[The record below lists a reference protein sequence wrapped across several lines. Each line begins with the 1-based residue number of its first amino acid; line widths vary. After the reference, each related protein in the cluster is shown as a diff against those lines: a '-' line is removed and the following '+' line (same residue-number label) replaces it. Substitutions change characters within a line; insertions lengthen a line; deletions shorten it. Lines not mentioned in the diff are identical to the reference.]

1 MDYLFYNLKIS
12 NFSIFPQSEMAPKY
26 QDKYKFGIYI
36 NYIFIY
42 LIIIKFLV
50 ATLRTIILTEGYERF
65 YQDHLK
71 KEHKKNNISLAY
83 IDSKKEEEEFFDE
96 EEKEKNIKKKLL
108 DRINDSKEREKIDEF
123 KESSHSLQNKLKE
136 NETDIR
142 EVYVDYI
149 YGSSSKNES
158 NLYDPFYDNQDKY
171 PLFLKIIKYI
181 DLFDNIKI
189 LYKMSNKYYN
199 SCIIKKIYF
208 LKFVAMFMAIVF
220 KVMVN
225 QIQKPSKNFL
235 VYKFYQNF
243 SFFIIKLSVFSSVF
257 WIVLD
262 AVTAGFKLMSY
273 IKKKIVNT
281 DDKNL
286 KFVTLLQFLLLLI
299 SKIFLFI
306 ICFFVL
312 HIHSK
317 QLTYSL
323 INDNHLGPFIVY
335 DNINYNYTYTARYAN
350 DNFLKGFK
358 FLLPIWLNYLDYF
371 KDIDLNKNKNI
382 TMNGSDDI
390 NPNSAPNYTYYEFD
404 RTGFKIPSPF
414 LSNTELFIN
423 IYFNELVLFLLM
435 FIITYISYKI
445 RNKIFDYII
454 LAINI
459 FLYIIPIFNWTKY
472 HFCKSEN
479 IFENGVYK
487 EQKCD
492 TYNINFVLGQNFS
505 EKYTHYFI
513 NFYYFGFIIGVMI
526 FYYNEN
532 VYSKY
537 NCINIINNSRNASQS
552 SGFDSNS
559 NNKLLKE
566 LSFSFCNDFIMAINR
581 LKFWIKR
588 TIFWICFIVIV
599 LLSFS
604 FYIIQSLHLKVNDN
618 RRIINEKM
626 KEMYIPSLE
635 KGYIKFIFLY
645 EKNICGFFFF
655 IFLLMIIVYPSKTN
669 IIKFS
674 QLNIFILFD
683 RINFSFFCSY
693 SFFVS
698 AAFCVFYVEFKI
710 TLINML
716 LNSLGFFIILILF
729 NTLLVSISELPL
741 RMLIKTEMNRNT
753 DKEFRTTYTA
763 IETIL
768 PSNRATVI

>member
-1 MDYLFYNLKIS
+1 M
-12 NFSIFPQSEMAPKY
+12 
-26 QDKYKFGIYI
+26 
-36 NYIFIY
+36 
-42 LIIIKFLV
+42 
-50 ATLRTIILTEGYERF
+50 
-65 YQDHLK
+65 
-71 KEHKKNNISLAY
+71 
-83 IDSKKEEEEFFDE
+83 
-96 EEKEKNIKKKLL
+96 
-108 DRINDSKEREKIDEF
+108 
-123 KESSHSLQNKLKE
+123 
-136 NETDIR
+136 
-142 EVYVDYI
+142 
-149 YGSSSKNES
+149 
-158 NLYDPFYDNQDKY
+158 
-171 PLFLKIIKYI
+171 
-181 DLFDNIKI
+181 
-189 LYKMSNKYYN
+189 
-199 SCIIKKIYF
+199 
-208 LKFVAMFMAIVF
+208 
-220 KVMVN
+220 
-225 QIQKPSKNFL
+225 
-235 VYKFYQNF
+235 
-243 SFFIIKLSVFSSVF
+243 
-257 WIVLD
+257 
-262 AVTAGFKLMSY
+262 
-273 IKKKIVNT
+273 
-281 DDKNL
+281 
-286 KFVTLLQFLLLLI
+286 
-299 SKIFLFI
+299 
-306 ICFFVL
+306 
-312 HIHSK
+312 
-317 QLTYSL
+317 
-323 INDNHLGPFIVY
+323 
-335 DNINYNYTYTARYAN
+335 
-350 DNFLKGFK
+350 
-358 FLLPIWLNYLDYF
+358 PIWLNYLDYF

-604 FYIIQSLHLKVNDN
+604 FYIIQS
-618 RRIINEKM
+618 
-626 KEMYIPSLE
+626 E